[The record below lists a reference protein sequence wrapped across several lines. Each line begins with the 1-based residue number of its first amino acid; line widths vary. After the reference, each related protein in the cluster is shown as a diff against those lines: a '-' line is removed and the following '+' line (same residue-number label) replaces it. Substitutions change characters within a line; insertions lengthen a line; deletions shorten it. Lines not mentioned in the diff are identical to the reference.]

1 MPTGPDQVVLTSRGV
16 SWLRERLDHVLAELA
31 TVSRPD
37 VPGADRSPDHEA
49 QARRLVVE
57 VDDLTRALARAVTVV
72 DVTEDPSIVE
82 LGDEVDVEFDDGTT
96 DTFVLVHPLEAP
108 MDDASI
114 SVESP
119 LARALLGARPG
130 DRVEV
135 AAPAGSYTCVVLA
148 RRRAS

>member
-1 MPTGPDQVVLTSRGV
+1 MLTSRGV

-31 TVSRPD
+31 EVSRAD
-37 VPGADRSPDHEA
+37 VRGSERSSDD
-49 QARRLVVE
+49 QALAHRLVAE

-72 DVTEDPSIVE
+72 DVAEDPTIVE
-82 LGDEVDVEFDDGTT
+82 LGDEVDVEFVDGSRETY
-96 DTFVLVHPLEAP
+96 VIVHPLEAP

-119 LARALLGARPG
+119 LARALLGSRPG

-135 AAPAGSYTCVVLA
+135 AAPAGSYVCVILA
-148 RRRAS
+148 RRRAA

>member
-1 MPTGPDQVVLTSRGV
+1 MTTSSDPVVLTSRGV

-31 TVSRPD
+31 EVSRVD
-37 VPGADRSPDHEA
+37 VPGSQRSSDD
-49 QARRLVVE
+49 QALMRRLVVE
-57 VDDLTRALARAVTVV
+57 VDDLTRALAHAVVVV
-72 DVTEDPSIVE
+72 DVDEDPSIVE
-82 LGDEVDVEFDDGTT
+82 LGDEVDVEFDDGST
-96 DTFVLVHPLEAP
+96 DTFVIVHPLEAP

-114 SVESP
+114 SVDSP

-135 AAPAGSYTCVVLA
+135 VAPAGAYACVIRA